1 MKLLTI
7 ALTLTLS
14 ATSLSS
20 MANKIV
26 FKPVN
31 QKLATQACVLA
42 ATEGLNAAKVLVK
55 KERVNFNRFKLAVS
69 CNGLPLTDFADKYQP
84 KIVQESDVASKPSIT
99 LVAKDTTS
107 MVCLDA
113 LLVGEEQARIE
124 HNVGNDS
131 ITCNSKNLKTF
142 IRHYEKQNF
151 IVRNSAQ

>member
-1 MKLLTI
+1 MKILTI

-31 QKLATQACVLA
+31 NNIETQACVLA
-42 ATEGLNAAKVLVK
+42 ATEGLEAAKVMVK
-55 KERVNFNRFKLAVS
+55 KERDNFNRFKLAVS
-69 CNGLPLTDFADKYQP
+69 CNGLSLTDFADKYQP
-84 KIVQESDVASKPSIT
+84 QLAQQASLASKPTIT
-99 LVAKDTTS
+99 LVAKNTTS

-124 HNVGNDS
+124 HNVGEDS
-131 ITCNSKNLKTF
+131 ITCNSKNIKTF
-142 IRHYEKQNF
+142 IRKYQDQNF